1 MRGGCIALRCSGL
14 GVSCPDT
21 GGALGAA
28 LRFELSLCRDW
39 QKGSHELEQR
49 VLYANVRGTRAF
61 GDQEQEYQQQK
72 GKLGSV

>member
-14 GVSCPDT
+14 GVSCPDA

-49 VLYANVRGTRAF
+49 VLYANFVPRQLELKENEKVALKNEIAF
-61 GDQEQEYQQQK
+61 
-72 GKLGSV
+72 